1 MENAERQRVRDEEHL
16 KLLAIF
22 YYILGALTAL
32 AGLMPLIHVAIGL
45 GLATLPGIDD
55 PDGQAAT
62 RFIGVMFAVLGIVMF
77 FIAQGLAA
85 IKFLCGYW
93 LQRRRNRTGCIVIS
107 AIICIGFPLSTVLGV
122 MTIVVLL
129 RDSVREMFEDTPVTQ
144 EHAK

>member
-1 MENAERQRVRDEEHL
+1 MEDAERQRIRDKEHL
-16 KLLAIF
+16 RLLVIF

-45 GLATLPGIDD
+45 GMATLPGIDD
-55 PDGQAAT
+55 PDGRAAT
-62 RFIGVMFAVLGIVMF
+62 RFIGLTFAGLGFVMF
-77 FIAQGLAA
+77 FAVQGFAA

-122 MTIVVLL
+122 LTIIVLL
-129 RDSVREMFEDTPVTQ
+129 RDSVREMFDGPPATQ
-144 EHAK
+144 EVAK